1 MKHTEWMHGRDGEK
15 YGVWNTVRKK
25 FQFGICEDTPML
37 ADARLF
43 QRIGD
48 NARKYRFEIRRL
60 PKGEDN
66 EVYTTRI
73 PKILHSKD
81 SGY

>member
-15 YGVWNTVRKK
+15 YAVWNTVRKK

-66 EVYTTRI
+66 GI
-73 PKILHSKD
+73 
-81 SGY
+81 

>member
-1 MKHTEWMHGRDGEK
+1 MEKNTEFGIQSE
-15 YGVWNTVRKK
+15 KK

-66 EVYTTRI
+66 GI
-73 PKILHSKD
+73 
-81 SGY
+81 

>member
-1 MKHTEWMHGRDGEK
+1 MKHTEWIHGRDGEK

-66 EVYTTRI
+66 GI
-73 PKILHSKD
+73 
-81 SGY
+81 